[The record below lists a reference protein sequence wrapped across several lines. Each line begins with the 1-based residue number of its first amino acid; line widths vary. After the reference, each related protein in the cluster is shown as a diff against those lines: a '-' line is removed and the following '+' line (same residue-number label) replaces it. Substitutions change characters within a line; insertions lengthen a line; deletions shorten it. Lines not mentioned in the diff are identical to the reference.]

1 MAATLALAGG
11 VAAVIALLPKGNAA
25 PVDVAANS
33 VAVIDP
39 RNLRLL
45 KTVVVGTR
53 PGPLAQAA
61 GSVWVANLDDRT
73 ITGID
78 TGSRKA
84 IGTFTPGGPISDM
97 TAAGNSLL
105 ISKVG
110 AGVTRWDPTVK
121 AVTRR
126 TPVSVYDHTGDLQYR
141 GHAAAAGGRRVLAVG
156 RPVRRGDALSTDQP
170 HAAAGADQGR

>member
-39 RNLRLL
+39 SSRRLL
-45 KTVVVGTR
+45 SAPVAVGGR
-53 PGPLAQAA
+53 PGPLAEAA

-78 TGSRKA
+78 AGSRKA
-84 IGTFTPGGPISDM
+84 TGHLH
-97 TAAGNSLL
+97 AGL
-105 ISKVG
+105 
-110 AGVTRWDPTVK
+110 
-121 AVTRR
+121 
-126 TPVSVYDHTGDLQYR
+126 
-141 GHAAAAGGRRVLAVG
+141 GRSPA
-156 RPVRRGDALSTDQP
+156 
-170 HAAAGADQGR
+170 